1 MVDQWGFKSLKEIAF
16 VSGPEITEAE
26 PNSVVRDTV
35 ELPQLQQLLADE
47 GYLLDQIYVEVV
59 DYAWNTYSTEVQLS
73 GSHFTTEDNSDDTV
87 TITRYSGVSTSLE
100 IPSEI
105 DGKTVT
111 AIGAD
116 ALCRRSPQQRHHS

>member
-1 MVDQWGFKSLKEIAF
+1 M
-16 VSGPEITEAE
+16 
-26 PNSVVRDTV
+26 VRDTV

-105 DGKTVT
+105 DGQDRHRHRR
-111 AIGAD
+111 GR
-116 ALCRRSPQQRHHS
+116 LCRRSPQQRHHS